1 MSKQQYGTLDLFR
14 LLAAVMVMAIHTAPL
29 ESVNSELDYIFG
41 IIIPRVAVPF
51 FFMVS
56 GQFTDFSRFFAVRKQ
71 LLKLSIMY
79 GISILIYIP
88 LGIYGGYYEKL
99 TPVSVLK
106 MLLFDGSYYHLWY
119 FPACILGLIIVYLL
133 KRFLPKKAAVIAAAL
148 LYIIALFGDNYFG
161 IAERIPLV
169 SEMYGALF
177 TIFSFTRNGLFFA
190 PLFLLMGNELGT
202 DRRSESRPK
211 LLAGMLFSLALMIA
225 EGMTLRH
232 FGIPRHNSM
241 LIFLVPVMI
250 FLYRLLLSFPAP
262 PRTFAR
268 SVSAW
273 AYILHPAVIAVLH
286 GAIKT
291 VPLLGNSAV
300 FFVLIVMLS
309 FAAAVSVE
317 FILTKTGNKLKDFKR
332 DRA

>member
-71 LLKLSIMY
+71 LLKLSLMY

-119 FPACILGLIIVYLL
+119 FPNI
-133 KRFLPKKAAVIAAAL
+133 
-148 LYIIALFGDNYFG
+148 
-161 IAERIPLV
+161 
-169 SEMYGALF
+169 
-177 TIFSFTRNGLFFA
+177 
-190 PLFLLMGNELGT
+190 
-202 DRRSESRPK
+202 
-211 LLAGMLFSLALMIA
+211 SLDS
-225 EGMTLRH
+225 
-232 FGIPRHNSM
+232 P
-241 LIFLVPVMI
+241 
-250 FLYRLLLSFPAP
+250 Y
-262 PRTFAR
+262 
-268 SVSAW
+268 
-273 AYILHPAVIAVLH
+273 
-286 GAIKT
+286 
-291 VPLLGNSAV
+291 
-300 FFVLIVMLS
+300 
-309 FAAAVSVE
+309 
-317 FILTKTGNKLKDFKR
+317 
-332 DRA
+332 